1 MTGGRNGERGGDVN
15 GTINGNNVDSK
26 QVEATRLTANSQYMC
41 SDANR

>member
-1 MTGGRNGERGGDVN
+1 MTGDRNGERGGDVN

-26 QVEATRLTANSQYMC
+26 QVEAARLTANSQYTC